1 MPILENARPASV
13 TRSFRF
19 ETDVLHVLDE
29 EADRMGISINAL
41 VGIILRRYS
50 EFTKYLSKIDM
61 IVINREILTSLLDQL
76 DEEEL
81 YKLGSKLGERVM
93 ADTVMFWKKEMTERA
108 VMEYIEKVICRYGHL
123 GTYDE
128 KQMPGGMTIVIR
140 HRLGHKGSKFL
151 EGYLNAGLKTTLEI
165 HAKFEVTESS
175 VKCEMPQN
183 RRL

>member
-1 MPILENARPASV
+1 VLENARPTSV

-19 ETDVLHVLDE
+19 ETDVLNVLDE

-76 DEEEL
+76 DEDEL
-81 YKLGSKLGERVM
+81 YKLGSQLGERVM
-93 ADTVMFWKKEMTERA
+93 ADTVIFWKKEMTERA

-140 HRLGHKGSKFL
+140 HRLGHKGSRFL
-151 EGYLNAGLKTTLEI
+151 EGYLSAGLKTTLDMQ
-165 HAKFEVTESS
+165 AKFEVTDSS
-175 VKCEMPQN
+175 VKCELPQS